1 MFFILKLH
9 SFQILTLFR
18 DLFLK
23 NSKNKDY
30 STISSFIEFM
40 NDLNLLNH
48 FPLLHKQKQA
58 RNDGEL

>member
-1 MFFILKLH
+1 MFFI
-9 SFQILTLFR
+9 FQILTLFR
-18 DLFLK
+18 DLFFK

-30 STISSFIEFM
+30 STISSFIEFL

-58 RNDGEL
+58 RNGGEL